1 VSTTTKG
8 FIQPALFGGLAMG
21 VLSALPLISVGNVCC
36 CLWVIGGGLVAAY
49 LLQQNQATPIT
60 PGDGALVGLLAGLIG
75 ALVQVVVSIPI
86 SMVVGPMERA
96 MAQRLLEMAGNVPPE
111 MREMFERYSG
121 EGGSMA
127 FAIIGL
133 MALFFC
139 MRFDYHRLRMLSPLI
154 MLTAVVGLAVV
165 LVVGSDAYGS
175 RRWIQFGTALPPLQP
190 DAYGDARTGPLRDGA
205 RHLSDAGSRSHG

>member
-1 VSTTTKG
+1 MSTTTKG
-8 FIQPALFGGLAMG
+8 FIQPAFFGGLVMG

-36 CLWVIGGGLVAAY
+36 CLWLICGGLVAAY

-60 PGDGALVGLLAGLIG
+60 PGDGALVGLVAGLIG

-121 EGGSMA
+121 EGRSMA
-127 FAIIGL
+127 FVIIGRIF
-133 MALFFC
+133 ALFFWVC
-139 MRFDYHRLRMLSPLI
+139 LGAVFSTIGGLI
-154 MLTAVVGLAVV
+154 GA
-165 LVVGSDAYGS
+165 LV
-175 RRWIQFGTALPPLQP
+175 FKKNLPPGTIDVMP
-190 DAYGDARTGPLRDGA
+190 APPST
-205 RHLSDAGSRSHG
+205 SI

>member
-1 VSTTTKG
+1 MNTTTKG
-8 FIQPALFGGLAMG
+8 FIQPAFFGGLVMG
-21 VLSALPLISVGNVCC
+21 LLSALPLISVGNVCC

-121 EGGSMA
+121 EGRSMA
-127 FAIIGL
+127 FVIIGRIF
-133 MALFFC
+133 ALFFWVC
-139 MRFDYHRLRMLSPLI
+139 LGAVFSTIGGLI
-154 MLTAVVGLAVV
+154 GAL
-165 LVVGSDAYGS
+165 
-175 RRWIQFGTALPPLQP
+175 IFKKNLPPGTIDVIP
-190 DAYGDARTGPLRDGA
+190 APPT
-205 RHLSDAGSRSHG
+205 SI

>member
-8 FIQPALFGGLAMG
+8 FIQPAFFGGLVMG
-21 VLSALPLISVGNVCC
+21 LLSALPLISVGNVCC

-96 MAQRLLEMAGNVPPE
+96 MAQRFLEMAGNVPPE

-121 EGGSMA
+121 EGRSMA
-127 FAIIGL
+127 FVIIGRIF
-133 MALFFC
+133 ALFFWVC
-139 MRFDYHRLRMLSPLI
+139 LGAVFSTIGGLI
-154 MLTAVVGLAVV
+154 GAL
-165 LVVGSDAYGS
+165 
-175 RRWIQFGTALPPLQP
+175 IFKKNLPPGTIDVMP
-190 DAYGDARTGPLRDGA
+190 VPPTT
-205 RHLSDAGSRSHG
+205 SI